1 MIFFKTIRW
10 KNLLSTGNS
19 WTELDFSKNKNTLIM
34 GENGAGKSTLLDALS
49 YVLYGKA
56 YRNIRKPQLINSV
69 NQKGLLVEI
78 EFETAGKEYLV
89 RRGMK
94 PNVFEIYQNGNLI
107 DQTARLKDNQ
117 DYFERDV
124 LKMNHKSFSQ
134 IVILG
139 SSTFIPF
146 MQLTPAQRRE
156 VIEDLLDLQIFSRMN
171 DVLKKK
177 IAQNKDD
184 IKELEYQIK
193 LNVEKIEL
201 QKKHLQEFVANNK
214 AMIARKKERIEE
226 LKGNIKNLSE
236 NVEKLSNEIEILSKK
251 LLEVE
256 NLNKKMQ
263 KYDSVKNQLL
273 DSMRNVKKREKF
285 FQENSS
291 CPTCKQDI
299 SEELKTEK
307 FSQAVSKQEEI
318 RKGLEILENQKDNL
332 RDKIE
337 RFNEIS
343 SQISSKNIVLT
354 KINQEIYSNNQT
366 IENLRDE
373 IEEVSQVHPEDN
385 ISELKNENEVLQKR
399 KTELNQLHSVY
410 KLGSEMLKDSGIKS
424 RIIKQYVPI
433 MNKLINYYL
442 SQLGFFVQFELDEN
456 FNETIKS
463 RYLDEFSYDSFSEG
477 EKNRIDVALLA
488 TWRKIAKMRNSV
500 STNLLIMDEIF
511 DGSLDETGIECLLG
525 LFDESFED
533 SNIFIITHKKE
544 SYDRFENKIIFQK
557 KGNFSV
563 MT

>member
-177 IAQNKDD
+177 ITQNKDD
-184 IKELEYQIK
+184 IKELEYQIR
-193 LNVEKIEL
+193 LNEEKIEL

-214 AMIARKKERIEE
+214 AMIDRKKE
-226 LKGNIKNLSE
+226 KNS
-236 NVEKLSNEIEILSKK
+236 
-251 LLEVE
+251 LL
-256 NLNKKMQ
+256 
-263 KYDSVKNQLL
+263 
-273 DSMRNVKKREKF
+273 
-285 FQENSS
+285 
-291 CPTCKQDI
+291 
-299 SEELKTEK
+299 
-307 FSQAVSKQEEI
+307 
-318 RKGLEILENQKDNL
+318 
-332 RDKIE
+332 
-337 RFNEIS
+337 
-343 SQISSKNIVLT
+343 
-354 KINQEIYSNNQT
+354 
-366 IENLRDE
+366 
-373 IEEVSQVHPEDN
+373 
-385 ISELKNENEVLQKR
+385 
-399 KTELNQLHSVY
+399 
-410 KLGSEMLKDSGIKS
+410 
-424 RIIKQYVPI
+424 IIKQ
-433 MNKLINYYL
+433 
-442 SQLGFFVQFELDEN
+442 
-456 FNETIKS
+456 
-463 RYLDEFSYDSFSEG
+463 
-477 EKNRIDVALLA
+477 
-488 TWRKIAKMRNSV
+488 
-500 STNLLIMDEIF
+500 
-511 DGSLDETGIECLLG
+511 
-525 LFDESFED
+525 
-533 SNIFIITHKKE
+533 
-544 SYDRFENKIIFQK
+544 
-557 KGNFSV
+557 
-563 MT
+563 